1 MTAGQG
7 RATLKSL
14 WFHGAYLKDK
24 FQTWANGSRCMEKW
38 KRRATKGAGCK
49 IVQPQ
54 FEILSDP
61 DTRARRK
68 IGAIPRDRPH
78 RPDL

>member
-1 MTAGQG
+1 
-7 RATLKSL
+7 
-14 WFHGAYLKDK
+14 
-24 FQTWANGSRCMEKW
+24 MEKW
-38 KRRATKGAGCK
+38 KTPGNEGRGLQ

-68 IGAIPRDRPH
+68 IRRNPSTIGRIVPIYETRVAREA
-78 RPDL
+78 DLALVSGV